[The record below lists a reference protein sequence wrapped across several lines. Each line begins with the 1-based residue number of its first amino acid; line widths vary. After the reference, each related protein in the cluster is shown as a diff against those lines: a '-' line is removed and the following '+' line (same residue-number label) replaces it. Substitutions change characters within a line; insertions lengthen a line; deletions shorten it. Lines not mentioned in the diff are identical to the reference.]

1 MAHTSIPVDT
11 PIELLNISPLDISPL
26 ISKCQIKVCYV
37 SDKPNRNRSVITEDT
52 ARKMAPSLRG
62 AAIVGHYEAY
72 KGDFE
77 EHNKLVEL
85 KNNTATVIED
95 TRPYGF
101 VDLNAPV
108 WFQDFL
114 DDDQVIRKYLVT
126 EGYLW
131 TGQYPECQR
140 VIDDGNNQSMELD
153 DYLTHGEWTTLDN
166 TKMEFFIINEAVVSK
181 LCILGEDMEPCFE
194 GANITK
200 STTQYSFDRGT
211 FANQLLSLM
220 QDIKGILSKGGKPAM
235 FELYKVELGDD
246 MWKSAFNIATGINEK
261 YIVNGVYNNTD
272 DTPDKYFLIASDEE
286 NNRVRINF
294 SIGEDG
300 ATTYGVQEDFEIPA
314 DYEPV
319 FTREAVSEYLAAQV
333 EETPAAEEG
342 NSGET
347 GEPEIDN
354 NVGTYKLEEIPEYVE
369 AMQRIEQLTADY
381 AALKETA
388 DAATAELATLREY
401 KNSVE
406 RKDKQAMIDSFY
418 MLSDAEKKPVVDKI
432 DEYSVEEIEE
442 KLSVIC
448 VRNKVSFAK
457 EDDNNGNTGAT
468 TYNLEDG
475 VNNNDS
481 TPDWVKAVME
491 TAKTL

>member
-1 MAHTSIPVDT
+1 
-11 PIELLNISPLDISPL
+11 
-26 ISKCQIKVCYV
+26 
-37 SDKPNRNRSVITEDT
+37 
-52 ARKMAPSLRG
+52 
-62 AAIVGHYEAY
+62 
-72 KGDFE
+72 
-77 EHNKLVEL
+77 
-85 KNNTATVIED
+85 
-95 TRPYGF
+95 
-101 VDLNAPV
+101 
-108 WFQDFL
+108 
-114 DDDQVIRKYLVT
+114 
-126 EGYLW
+126 
-131 TGQYPECQR
+131 
-140 VIDDGNNQSMELD
+140 MELD
-153 DYLTHGEWTTLDN
+153 EYLTHGEWTTLDN

-194 GANITK
+194 GANITN

-235 FELYKVELGDD
+235 FELYNVELGDD
-246 MWKSAFNIATGINEK
+246 MWKSTYAIATGINEK
-261 YIVNGVYNNTD
+261 YIVEGVYNNTD
-272 DTPDKYFLIASDEE
+272 DTPDQYFLIASDEE

-294 SIGEDG
+294 SIAEDG
-300 ATTYGVQEDFEIPA
+300 ATTYGIQEGFEIPE
-314 DYEPV
+314 DYAPV

-333 EETPAAEEG
+333 EATPAANEG
-342 NSGET
+342 NSGES
-347 GEPEIDN
+347 GEPESDN

-369 AMQRIEQLTADY
+369 AMQNLENLRQEF
-381 AALKETA
+381 AALKESA
-388 DAATAELATLREY
+388 EAASAELATLREY
-401 KNSVE
+401 KNTIE

-432 DEYSVEEIEE
+432 NEYSVEEIEE

-457 EDDNNGNTGAT
+457 EDEGNTGAT

-475 VNNNDS
+475 VNNDS